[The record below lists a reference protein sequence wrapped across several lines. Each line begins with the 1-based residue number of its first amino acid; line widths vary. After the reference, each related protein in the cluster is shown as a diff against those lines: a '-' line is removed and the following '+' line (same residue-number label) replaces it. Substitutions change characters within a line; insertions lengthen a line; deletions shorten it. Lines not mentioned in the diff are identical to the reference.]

1 MLNLSAPSLRN
12 SRKKRLVDFVIEAI
26 LFEKCV
32 HPAMWLQ
39 GYQFFFKIY
48 RNVILEKFLEP
59 ALITGK
65 IAKPP

>member
-1 MLNLSAPSLRN
+1 MCSSSNVAPRIS
-12 SRKKRLVDFVIEAI
+12 V
-26 LFEKCV
+26 
-32 HPAMWLQ
+32 
-39 GYQFFFKIY
+39 FFKIY